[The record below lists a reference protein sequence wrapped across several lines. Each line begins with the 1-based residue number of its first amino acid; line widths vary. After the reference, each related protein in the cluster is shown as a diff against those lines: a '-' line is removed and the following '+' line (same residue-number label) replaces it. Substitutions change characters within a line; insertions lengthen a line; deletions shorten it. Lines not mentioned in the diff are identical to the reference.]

1 MVDKTI
7 SDLTSATA
15 LTGAESMEVE
25 QGGNSRE
32 TTAAEVARLSGI
44 VRVRAA
50 TTANITIST
59 ALNNADSLDGVTL
72 ATGDLVLVKDQSTT
86 NQNGIYEVG
95 ASPGRVAGFT
105 AYNQIAGVVVQVME
119 GTVNADR
126 MYMCTSN
133 QGGTIDSTA
142 LAFSRIYT
150 EAAFG
155 RRHFAIKASE
165 LVPRLTN
172 GPAFG
177 TIEMATNDNNYEYA
191 AHDTTT
197 QELGDYLWF
206 PPPSWDLGTVT
217 YRARWFHPSTTT
229 NFGVAWQLAG
239 VAISDNETMDV
250 ALGTAG
256 TVTDTGGTTS
266 RNYLTSE
273 SSAITIAGTPAA
285 GDMVLFRLGR
295 VPANGS
301 DNMAVDAYLL
311 GIDVFYTENAATD

>member
-7 SDLTSATA
+7 GDLTAATA

-95 ASPGRVAGFT
+95 ASPARVAGFT

-150 EAAFG
+150 DAAFG
-155 RRHFAIKASE
+155 RRHFPIKAGDF
-165 LVPRLTN
+165 VPRITN

-177 TIEMATNDNNYEYA
+177 IIEMATNKNNYEYLA
-191 AHDTTT
+191 FDATT
-197 QELGDYLWF
+197 QEFADYLWF
-206 PPPSWDLGTVT
+206 PPPSWDLGTIT
-217 YRARWFHPSTTT
+217 FKARWFHPSTTT

-239 VAISDNETMDV
+239 IAMSDNETMDV
-250 ALGTAG
+250 ALGTVQ

-266 RNYLTSE
+266 RHYVTSE
-273 SSAITIAGTPAA
+273 SSAITVGGTPAA
-285 GDMVLFRLGR
+285 GDAVLLRVAR

-301 DNMAVDAYLL
+301 DTMAVDAYLH
-311 GIDVFYTENAATD
+311 GIDVFYTENAVTD